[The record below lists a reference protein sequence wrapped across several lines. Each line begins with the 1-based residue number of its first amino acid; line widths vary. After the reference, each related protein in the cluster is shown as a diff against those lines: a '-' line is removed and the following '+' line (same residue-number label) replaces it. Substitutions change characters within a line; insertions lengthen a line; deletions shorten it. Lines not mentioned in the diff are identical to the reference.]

1 LQTLL
6 LGDQSADLKHW
17 TRPSAQQIQQAAAKL
32 EPASPD
38 VENAAFDLARAGHR
52 QAVQWEQEGRSPV
65 LPDGRLDPQLVE
77 EVVQQEP
84 DAAAALVVGQTT
96 AKIPPDQRLS
106 VGEAVALGVTT
117 QRTVPGSQVRQGL
130 ARAVKTM
137 GASGDLDSLLQDE
150 LGAGTEALFGSRAE
164 QVEDVVR
171 QMQDAGLANDLGRQ
185 LVETVGENVER
196 NPRLTP
202 QQFREGGGYGRV
214 GRMRQWDR
222 ATGDPEAT
230 DRIVS
235 GLIGLGA
242 FDDARVQEIPRP
254 PRPSR
259 APGVT
264 SPAPAPD
271 PAVPATPAAQT
282 SPRRALSQGQT
293 QYDPALFEQLR
304 SWRLAAAQQEG
315 RKAFYVFPDA
325 TLERIAAARPQTLE
339 ELEAV
344 KGIGPK
350 KLQQYGQAV
359 LDITREEAKEA
370 GE

>member
-17 TRPSAQQIQQAAAKL
+17 TKPSAQQIQQAATKL

-38 VENAAFDLARAGHR
+38 VENAAFDLARAGHQR
-52 QAVQWEQEGRSPV
+52 AVQWEQEDRSPV
-65 LPDGRLDPQLVE
+65 LPDGSLDPQFVE

-84 DAAAALVVGQTT
+84 DTAAALVAGQT
-96 AKIPPDQRLS
+96 AANVPSDQRLS
-106 VGEAVALGVTT
+106 VGEAVALGITT
-117 QRTVPGSQVRQGL
+117 QRSIPGQQVRQGL
-130 ARAVKTM
+130 ARAVKTT
-137 GASGDLDSLLQDE
+137 GQGGDLNSALQDE

-185 LVETVGENVER
+185 LIETVGENVER

-230 DRIVS
+230 DRIVG
-235 GLIGLGA
+235 GLISLGA

-254 PRPSR
+254 PAPSDIL
-259 APGVT
+259 GGT
-264 SPAPAPD
+264 STAPAPD
-271 PAVPATPAAQT
+271 PAVPAAPAAQT
-282 SPRRALSQGQT
+282 SARPTPSQAQT
-293 QYDPALFEQLR
+293 QYDSALFEQLR
-304 SWRLAAAQQEG
+304 SWRLAAAQQKG

-325 TLERIAAARPQTLE
+325 TLERIAAARPRTLE

-344 KGIGPK
+344 KGVGPK
-350 KLQQYGQAV
+350 KLEQYGQAV
-359 LDITREEAKEA
+359 LDITSQEAKEA